1 MKSLISFIFLLL
13 ASFSFGQELQLPPIS
28 LARDE
33 AKIALI
39 DQLIITSNYEQSVKN
54 YVSEYLWLNSEK
66 LKLTDSQKEQIK
78 EKFDYKTFA
87 EYCIYSSFSRVDNDK
102 ISKLI
107 DFYKSID
114 RGFDKEKSMFL
125 TSYYYCN
132 LLNDN
137 ILIYIKY
144 IKKKNK

>member
-1 MKSLISFIFLLL
+1 M
-13 ASFSFGQELQLPPIS
+13 PPIS
-28 LARDE
+28 INRDE
-33 AKIALI
+33 AKIALM

-54 YVSEYLWLNSEK
+54 YVSDYLWLHSEE

-78 EKFDYKTFA
+78 EKFNYKDFA
-87 EYCIYSSFSRVDNDK
+87 GYCIYSSFNYVDNDK

-114 RGFDKEKSMFL
+114 GGFDKEKSMFL
-125 TSYYYCN
+125 TDYYYSK
-132 LLNDN
+132 LLNEN